1 MDEETRV
8 FLHVAGIAEPFNVI
22 SELFLKEL
30 RWFES
35 QYRHIYTY
43 IFWCFILMLVIGL
56 CPNLY
61 FSACSKYVYS
71 TQLWIYTEIS
81 ILTQLL
87 TDFMN
92 VSNRMFLFINYS
104 LWVVYSLFRNFRGSP
119 ELKWAPCGPFQ
130 FWLPTKLHKTA
141 LTHRE

>member
-43 IFWCFILMLVIGL
+43 IYIYIHIHIFFDVLYLCWLLV
-56 CPNLY
+56 
-61 FSACSKYVYS
+61 S
-71 TQLWIYTEIS
+71 
-81 ILTQLL
+81 
-87 TDFMN
+87 
-92 VSNRMFLFINYS
+92 
-104 LWVVYSLFRNFRGSP
+104 
-119 ELKWAPCGPFQ
+119 
-130 FWLPTKLHKTA
+130 A
-141 LTHRE
+141 LTCILVLVVSMFTARSCEFTQKYQYLPNC